1 MTTEIMC
8 FLLLGIAVLLLNAGF
23 SSQSLPIFW
32 LVLPLLIKIIND
44 TVSRDDLLE
53 TAKKIFTSKET
64 GLN

>member
-1 MTTEIMC
+1 MATELIC
-8 FLLLGIAVLLLNAGF
+8 FFLLGISALLLNAGF
-23 SSQSLPIFW
+23 SSEALPLFW